1 MNLPDASLVN
11 GGSPKMLG
19 FLIAFRWVTFFVG
32 LLSLSAPKEPVIF
45 ANIQSFIIIGLVLYQ
60 LAASLFT
67 AKGVDSKL
75 WFAILLIADITCGSF
90 LIFFYGIPF
99 FLLAAFVP
107 LLETAYFYPDAT
119 VVVAALLTVPISILL
134 GLDLIKALNVKENL
148 QQIVRQ
154 VAQQLILG
162 ILLVWLFSRL
172 LKESGNV
179 TLWQRKGV
187 DEKQLLLK
195 EMEELEQEREVLVR
209 ELREIQSQNIELEQR
224 EKFSRVQV
232 ERLQNESDTNL
243 QKFFDREQELMQRL
257 EHLGV
262 EIEGFQSL
270 VAAISSLYHTH
281 ALDDTLV
288 TVVEL
293 VTKSFPCQT
302 CVLFLVDEMDGE
314 KRLFAEVVGSPYAN
328 MFKNFTLSIG
338 EEAIGWAV
346 SEGEPVLVEN
356 NELHTVSGL
365 HFTTLLAS
373 ERSCMVIPLLVE
385 KEPVGAL
392 YLGGVDAN
400 MYSWRE
406 IDILMKLAPH
416 LAGAIKKAQVVH
428 QKISKSMIDETTGLF
443 NRQYFNER
451 LTVELKRAGRY
462 RQPISLVLLE
472 VDQLDIIEGK
482 YGEPAMHSFLKE
494 ITDILRLHVRDI
506 DVLFYLDK
514 GCFGVLLVQAQRSNA
529 VLIAERVRL
538 AVDMRRFGGAMRQKV
553 HLTVSIGV
561 ADIPEGFT
569 GEIDLANKAE
579 QSLSEAKAKGGNTTC
594 FAA

>member
-1 MNLPDASLVN
+1 MNLPDASFVN
-11 GGSPKMLG
+11 GGLHKMLG

-32 LLSLSAPKEPVIF
+32 LLSLSAPKEPVLF
-45 ANIQSFIIIGLVLYQ
+45 ANIQPFIIIGLVLYQ

-67 AKGVDSKL
+67 AKGVDSKF

-107 LLETAYFYPDAT
+107 LLETVYFYPDAT

-134 GLDLIKALNVKENL
+134 GLDLIKALNIKENL

-154 VAQQLILG
+154 VVQQLILG

-243 QKFFDREQELMQRL
+243 QKFFDREQELIQRL

-302 CVLFLVDEMDGE
+302 CVLFLVDEIDGE

-392 YLGGVDAN
+392 YIGGVDAN

-406 IDILMKLAPH
+406 IDILTKLAPH
-416 LAGAIKKAQVVH
+416 LAGAIKKAKIVQ

-451 LTVELKRAGRY
+451 LIVELKRAGRY

-514 GCFGVLLVQAQRSNA
+514 GCFGVLLVQAQRNNA
-529 VLIAERVRL
+529 VLIAERIRL

-594 FAA
+594 CAA